1 MAEPKHQVLIRADCG
16 AAVGAGHL
24 MRMLALVGGCQRLG
38 MDVTFAIGNVPGTIA
53 RKIIDAGCTINTI
66 TSKSGSNEDAD
77 QTRALATD
85 LSADWL
91 VLDGYCFNDDYQ
103 SLAKPETSLLM
114 VVDDFGHGQHFN
126 ADLVLNQNAYADASR
141 YQELPDTRVLC
152 GIRYTM
158 LKPEFE
164 KQRVADL
171 KNQKV
176 RATAKKILVT
186 MGGSDTENYT
196 LPVMQ
201 ALAQIDDCRAE
212 NILVDCVIGPNFSHE
227 KALRAFERSSNF
239 NFRIHRNVDRMDVL
253 MRNTDLAITAGGSTC
268 YELAKLGVP
277 AIAIPTADNQVPVVK
292 DLSKR
297 NTLCRFKVSQIE
309 RSVEPNQQSV
319 LSKFIK
325 TIIDDAPQRQAMSD
339 AGQKLIDGLGTNRVA
354 RAMYSELL
362 EFRNATMADADILL
376 AWRNDPE
383 VRSVSFHS
391 STIQHAEHQQWLTRS
406 IAMQDRILL
415 MAEDRHGNAIGKIQ
429 IDFTS
434 ETVNSVTIGI
444 VVGQRYRGR
453 GLGTILIEKS
463 TSALFKAEKNVQQIV
478 AQIKPGNLASERAFR
493 KAGFISMPSTT
504 VNQQLAHEFVL
515 HRFYQS
521 FEENSSVPQS
531 KVSMVARAA

>member
-1 MAEPKHQVLIRADCG
+1 MADPKHHVLIRADSS

-24 MRMLALVGGCQRLG
+24 MRMLALAGGCQRLG
-38 MDVTFAIGNVPGTIA
+38 MGVTFAVGNVPGTIA
-53 RKIIDAGCTINTI
+53 RKITDAGCKIHAV

-85 LSADWL
+85 LNADWL

-103 SLAKPETSLLM
+103 SLAKPEASLLM

-126 ADLVLNQNAYADASR
+126 ADLVLNQNTYADASR

-164 KQRVADL
+164 KQRVAEV

-201 ALAQIDDCRAE
+201 ALAEIDNCRAD
-212 NILVDCVIGPNFSHE
+212 NIFVDCVIGPNFAHE
-227 KALRAFERSSNF
+227 EVLRAFERSSKF
-239 NFRIHRNVDRMDVL
+239 SFRIHRNVDRMDVL

-297 NTLCRFKVSQIE
+297 NTLCRFKASQVE
-309 RSVEPNQQSV
+309 RSVEPSQQSV

-339 AGQKLIDGLGTNRVA
+339 AGRKLIDGLGVNRVA

-362 EFRNATMADADILL
+362 EFRNATMTDADILL
-376 AWRNDPE
+376 DWRNDPE
-383 VRSVSFHS
+383 VRSVSFNS
-391 STIQHAEHQQWLTRS
+391 SIIQHAEHQQWLARS

-434 ETVNSVTIGI
+434 ETVNSVTLGI

-463 TSALFKAEKNVQQIV
+463 TSALFKAEQNVQQIV
-478 AQIKPGNLASERAFR
+478 AQVKPGNLASKRAFR
-493 KAGFISMPSTT
+493 KAGFISAPSTT

-521 FEENSSVPQS
+521 FEENSSVTPSQ
-531 KVSMVARAA
+531 VSVIARAA